1 MSKVRRR
8 RGMRKRLPRALLLQL
23 LMLGLGLV
31 PSESKRRNSRES
43 LVSQRQASLDEK
55 GVRGKG
61 EREGK
66 VVDGRDVNEM
76 HRRLRVKRELLSG
89 MP

>member
-1 MSKVRRR
+1 
-8 RGMRKRLPRALLLQL
+8 MRKRLPQALLLQL

-31 PSESKRRNSRES
+31 PSESIRRNSRAS
-43 LVSQRQASLDEK
+43 PVSPQQARLDGK

-61 EREGK
+61 GREGK
-66 VVDGRDVNEM
+66 VADGRDVNEM